1 MPQRL
6 LKSPYS
12 SPMVFRHATALI
24 ATGLAVVALLGTSA
38 LAQAVYRYKD
48 SQGNTVYTDKPP
60 AGNDTVQ
67 RLEVPPQPTPSPSKG
82 QSDAEKRLL
91 EAANRRSAALDRAAQ
106 DVVDAFN
113 ALRAAEARRD
123 EGVEPQDGDR
133 SGRFLRGQ
141 YYQRLQALERDVQAA
156 QARLDE
162 ALARRNAL
170 R

>member
-1 MPQRL
+1 MAV
-6 LKSPYS
+6 KFTSAGT
-12 SPMVFRHATALI
+12 VATL
-24 ATGLAVVALLGTSA
+24 ALLATSA

-67 RLEVPPQPTPSPSKG
+67 RLETPPRPAQAVPPPARG
-82 QSDAEKRLL
+82 QSEAEKRLL
-91 EAANRRSAALDRAAQ
+91 EAANRRTADLDRAAQ

-113 ALRAAEARRD
+113 ALREAQ
-123 EGVEPQDGDR
+123 P
-133 SGRFLRGQ
+133 
-141 YYQRLQALERDVQAA
+141 
-156 QARLDE
+156 RLDE

>member
-1 MPQRL
+1 MAVR
-6 LKSPYS
+6 Y
-12 SPMVFRHATALI
+12 ATAVTV
-24 ATGLAVVALLGTSA
+24 ATLALLASSA

-67 RLEVPPQPTPSPSKG
+67 RLETPPPPARAFAPPARG

-91 EAANRRSAALDRAAQ
+91 EAANRRTADLDRAAQ

-113 ALRAAEARRD
+113 AVRAAEARRD
-123 EGVEPQDGDR
+123 EGVELQDGDR
-133 SGRFLRGQ
+133 SGRYLSRQ
-141 YYQRLQALERDVQAA
+141 YFQRRQALELDVQAA

-162 ALARRNAL
+162 AMARRNAL

>member
-1 MPQRL
+1 
-6 LKSPYS
+6 
-12 SPMVFRHATALI
+12 MVVRYAAALI
-24 ATGLAVVALLGTSA
+24 ATSLAAVAASCTSA

-67 RLEVPPQPTPSPSKG
+67 RLETPPQPARAVPTPARG

-91 EAANRRSAALDRAAQ
+91 EAANRRTADLDRAAQ

-113 ALRAAEARRD
+113 ALRAAQARRD
-123 EGVEPQDGDR
+123 EGVELQDGDR
-133 SGRFLRGQ
+133 SGRYLSRQ
-141 YYQRLQALERDVQAA
+141 YFQRRQALELDVQAA

-162 ALARRNAL
+162 AMARRNAL

>member
-1 MPQRL
+1 
-6 LKSPYS
+6 
-12 SPMVFRHATALI
+12 MVVRSTIALI
-24 ATGLAVVALLGTSA
+24 ATSLATAAVSGTSA

-67 RLEVPPQPTPSPSKG
+67 RLEVPPQPAQPPARG

-91 EAANRRSAALDRAAQ
+91 EAANRRSAEFDRAAEH
-106 DVVDAFN
+106 VVAAFN

-123 EGVEPQDGDR
+123 GGVEPEEGDR

-141 YYQRLQALERDVQAA
+141 YYQRLQALEREVQAA

-162 ALARRNAL
+162 AMARRNAL

>member
-1 MPQRL
+1 
-6 LKSPYS
+6 
-12 SPMVFRHATALI
+12 MVVRYAAVLIAAALATA
-24 ATGLAVVALLGTSA
+24 AGTSP
-38 LAQAVYRYKD
+38 LAQPVYRSKD
-48 SQGNTVYTDKPP
+48 SRGNTVYTDKPP

-67 RLEVPPQPTPSPSKG
+67 RLEIPPQPAQSPPRG

-91 EAANRRSAALDRAAQ
+91 EAANRRSAELDRAAQ

-133 SGRFLRGQ
+133 SGRFLSGQ
-141 YYQRLQALERDVQAA
+141 YWQRRQALERDVQAA

-162 ALARRNAL
+162 AMARRNAL

>member
-1 MPQRL
+1 
-6 LKSPYS
+6 
-12 SPMVFRHATALI
+12 MVVRYATALI
-24 ATGLAVVALLGTSA
+24 ATALTVVAVSGTSA

-67 RLEVPPQPTPSPSKG
+67 RLEMPPQPTQPAQPPARG
-82 QSDAEKRLL
+82 QSDTEKKLL
-91 EAANRRSAALDRAAQ
+91 EAANRRSAELDRAAD
-106 DVVDAFN
+106 DVVAAFN

-123 EGVEPQDGDR
+123 EGVEVQEGDR
-133 SGRFLRGQ
+133 SGRYLSGQ
-141 YYQRLQALERDVQAA
+141 YWQRRQALERDVQAA

>member
-1 MPQRL
+1 MAVR
-6 LKSPYS
+6 Y
-12 SPMVFRHATALI
+12 AAALI
-24 ATGLAVVALLGTSA
+24 ATALATAATSA

-67 RLEVPPQPTPSPSKG
+67 RLEIPPQPVQPPPSG

-91 EAANRRSAALDRAAQ
+91 EAANRRAAALDRAAQ

-123 EGVEPQDGDR
+123 EGIEPEEGDR

-141 YYQRLQALERDVQAA
+141 YWQRLQALERDVRAA

-162 ALARRNAL
+162 AIARRNAL